1 LFIVERSTD
10 YMAFGLSGEADRLAM
25 PGADVIV
32 VDHQNDEARAIDYSI
47 SGAGGIDIFAYAQV
61 R

>member
-1 LFIVERSTD
+1 
-10 YMAFGLSGEADRLAM
+10 MAFGLSGEADRLAM